1 MVARLPWCFALCWA
15 TASVRTRFTLGVLA
29 FHLVSLATA
38 TLAALATGYPLPF
51 TA

>member
-1 MVARLPWCFALCWA
+1 LA
-15 TASVRTRFTLGVLA
+15 TASLRTRFTLGVLAGMLA

>member
-1 MVARLPWCFALCWA
+1 LA
-15 TASVRTRFTLGVLA
+15 TASLRTRFTLGVLA
-29 FHLVSLATA
+29 GMLAFHLVSPATA